1 MEVFFIGTTRDGRQA
16 FKTRA
21 MSLSDDELHFTLRD
35 LHMKH
40 KEAIHVAVHI
50 AYPDPEVVAIK
61 RRLADLMVMGRKE
74 GKTADEIAD
83 VMFSE
88 FLIKNHGG

>member
-1 MEVFFIGTTRDGRQA
+1 MQVFFIGTTRDGRQS
-16 FKTRA
+16 FKTCA
-21 MSLSDDELHFTLRD
+21 MEIDPVSLTHKLDN

-40 KEAIHVAVHI
+40 KEAIHIAVHI

-83 VMFSE
+83 VMFNE